1 MDLKKIK
8 CRIKLYFIAVF
19 GNSKH
24 NTMFIYTPVINLLR
38 GVKSL
43 IFLMMNLGHS
53 DIIDNNPL
61 KS

>member
-24 NTMFIYTPVINLLR
+24 NIQCLYIINLLR